1 MLAAARAIPILL
13 SMSICWRDTKGTASA
28 RRGRAPPC
36 TRWIFPELANSRRSR
51 RIVSSETL
59 YRLLRSAART
69 RPSLPS
75 SSRMYW
81 WRSSFRAIW
90 PASASGFILA
100 IARIHLVMHVYTCI
114 IRLMHDTAKRSVIQG
129 LSQKRSVRAVVFDYG
144 NVLCLEQTPE
154 DMKGMALVCGIPHE
168 RFSELYWKLRPPYD
182 RGDIDGPAYWTAV
195 VGQQEL
201 SLSSDQIA
209 TLIKLDSESIT
220 RPNQSAVQWAKL
232 LHQEGFPLALLSN
245 MPLELSRHVT
255 KSFPSLSTFE
265 YLIYSCDYG
274 SIKPELAIFRNCLE
288 LLKAAPQDILYLDDR
303 AENLEA
309 AARLGINSVL
319 FDTVEKTAS
328 RVESQFDIPVPS
340 YGRCRQSSSQY
351 SSTNRRPDR
360 MESD

>member
-1 MLAAARAIPILL
+1 
-13 SMSICWRDTKGTASA
+13 
-28 RRGRAPPC
+28 
-36 TRWIFPELANSRRSR
+36 
-51 RIVSSETL
+51 
-59 YRLLRSAART
+59 
-69 RPSLPS
+69 
-75 SSRMYW
+75 
-81 WRSSFRAIW
+81 
-90 PASASGFILA
+90 
-100 IARIHLVMHVYTCI
+100 MHVCACI
-114 IRLMHDTAKRSVIQG
+114 IRSMHDTVKRSATQG
-129 LSQKRSVRAVVFDYG
+129 LSPKRLVLAVVFDYG

-154 DMKGMALVCGIPHE
+154 DMKDMALVCGIPHE

-274 SIKPELAIFRNCLE
+274 SIKPELAIYRNCLE
-288 LLKAAPQDILYLDDR
+288 LLKAAPQHILYLDDR
-303 AENLEA
+303 VENVEA

-328 RVESQFDIPVPS
+328 RVESRFDIPVPS
-340 YGRCRQSSSQY
+340 YGCSSQSSSAY
-351 SSTNRRPDR
+351 SSTNRRPER